1 MTATSGVGWLARAR
15 ERLAWLAFFLPRH
28 AVETLAAPLHLSK
41 LRDRL
46 PGRLGDRLRMQ
57 FYPARV
63 TDPKRVACARGHAAW
78 GEPAALDPT
87 VLLHWPDP
95 PRVSILVITHGNLPL
110 TRLCLASVQRA
121 AGATPFEVVV
131 VDNASP
137 DDTPAYLRA
146 CEGLPLRIQL
156 NPDNRGFAA
165 AVNQAAGL
173 ARGEILVILNNDTVV
188 TPGWLE
194 RLVAHLDRDPSVGL
208 VGPVTN
214 SCGNEAEVACDY
226 RDLDAMAAFAADY
239 TRAHGGE
246 VHEPDLATLFCAAIP
261 ASLFRAVGGLDER
274 YRIGM
279 FEDDDLTLEI
289 RARGRRVI
297 LARDVFVHH
306 YGGAAFAEM
315 PRSRYLKVWWQNRRR
330 FEEKWGQAWRPR

>member
-1 MTATSGVGWLARAR
+1 MEQRKPLLRLFGRSG
-15 ERLAWLAFFLPRH
+15 RH
-28 AVETLAAPLHLSK
+28 GGA
-41 LRDRL
+41 D
-46 PGRLGDRLRMQ
+46 LGASR
-57 FYPARV
+57 RV
-63 TDPKRVACARGHAAW
+63 V
-78 GEPAALDPT
+78 
-87 VLLHWPDP
+87 
-95 PRVSILVITHGNLPL
+95 
-110 TRLCLASVQRA
+110 
-121 AGATPFEVVV
+121 F
-131 VDNASP
+131 
-137 DDTPAYLRA
+137 
-146 CEGLPLRIQL
+146 
-156 NPDNRGFAA
+156 
-165 AVNQAAGL
+165 
-173 ARGEILVILNNDTVV
+173 
-188 TPGWLE
+188 
-194 RLVAHLDRDPSVGL
+194 
-208 VGPVTN
+208 
-214 SCGNEAEVACDY
+214 
-226 RDLDAMAAFAADY
+226 AFAADY